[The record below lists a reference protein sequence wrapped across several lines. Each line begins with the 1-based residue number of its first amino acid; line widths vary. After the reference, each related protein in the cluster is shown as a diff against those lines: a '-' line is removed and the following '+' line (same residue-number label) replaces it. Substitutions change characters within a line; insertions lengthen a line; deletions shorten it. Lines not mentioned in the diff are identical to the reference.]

1 MEGFCPRCLQL
12 LEGLIFGSFSVCAGK
27 GGEQCGVVFLMTNK
41 HLCKRT
47 TGRMVNCRFN
57 EDMVKCRIIQE
68 DFARA
73 LYTRRDRITQ
83 TFPVVVMFT
92 VLGVA
97 LLAVGSLTKNI
108 FVI

>member
-1 MEGFCPRCLQL
+1 
-12 LEGLIFGSFSVCAGK
+12 
-27 GGEQCGVVFLMTNK
+27 
-41 HLCKRT
+41 
-47 TGRMVNCRFN
+47 MVNCRFN

-97 LLAVGSLTKNI
+97 LR
-108 FVI
+108 